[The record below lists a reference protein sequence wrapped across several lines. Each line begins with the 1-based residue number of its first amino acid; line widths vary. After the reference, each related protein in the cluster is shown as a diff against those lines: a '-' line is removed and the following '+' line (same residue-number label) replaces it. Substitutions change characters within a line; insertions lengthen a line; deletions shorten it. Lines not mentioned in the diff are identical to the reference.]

1 MNSTFRISAKI
12 MHSNTAISAKS
23 LESKFR
29 IKPRNSV
36 WSSRISVSRS
46 RIRVIGHLELS
57 LFFKISVLELG
68 TPPQN

>member
-1 MNSTFRISAKI
+1 MNSAYRISAKI
-12 MHSNTAISAKS
+12 MDSNIAISAKS

-46 RIRVIGHLELS
+46 RIRVFGHLELS
-57 LFFKISVLELG
+57 CFLELAF
-68 TPPQN
+68 

>member
-1 MNSTFRISAKI
+1 VNSTFRISAKI
-12 MHSNTAISAKS
+12 MDSNIAISAKS

-46 RIRVIGHLELS
+46 RIRVFGHLELS
-57 LFFKISVLELG
+57 FFLELAF
-68 TPPQN
+68 

>member
-1 MNSTFRISAKI
+1 MD
-12 MHSNTAISAKS
+12 SNIAISAKS

-46 RIRVIGHLELS
+46 RIRVFGHLELS
-57 LFFKISVLELG
+57 FFLELAF
-68 TPPQN
+68 